1 MRNAWRNLSLR
12 SLPWIASRG
21 PSVSPPNLL
30 VKVPEPKNP
39 SFLLPFVGRI
49 RSPSYLAIRWFSPD
63 PAGSD
68 EIKAE
73 LESLDLS
80 FDRET
85 MDLVLRDLKCVH
97 SASED
102 GCVKLNSESY
112 NRMLQTLGNN
122 GRSEEFWRVV
132 GTMRKKGFGISKA
145 TYLSV
150 SMSFREEKM
159 EKDVNLLN
167 EAYSL
172 STGRNEAETACR
184 EICKILREE
193 EPVEILQKKL
203 DDIDDSLLSELVGVV
218 LELTSQH
225 PEKALLLMEQVEN
238 RTSLKIDGG
247 VYNAMA
253 RILGRKDCINEFQDL
268 LRKMRDQ
275 GHELELKTYIKV
287 SHWFHQRKMLA
298 EVADLYEFAM
308 SGTVKPPPQD
318 FLFLLK
324 KIVLSKDLDLDLIT
338 RVVRIFVEDGNSIKR
353 SVFGGVLKSLRSVG
367 RLGECDKVLT
377 AMEQGGFVAD
387 SSVHDRVVIGLC
399 DAGRSDGAFKY
410 LDNIENEGYSLDV
423 KTWTYLVKKHS
434 VAGELEQ
441 ALSCFKVMTERRG
454 GENVGC
460 AFEELMKGF
469 CQKDKIKDAHKV
481 LNEMVTKRNVQ
492 PWHSTYKFLIEMFI
506 NQGYLKES
514 FSLLEPM
521 KSHGFPPYIDPYISY
536 MSKSGTVDDAMGFLK
551 AMTVKEFPSRTVFM
565 RVFETLLKA
574 GRHDVAHG
582 ILSKS
587 PGSVRNQADVLDL
600 FYSVKPD
607 DASAV
612 IA

>member
-12 SLPWIASRG
+12 SLPRIASRG
-21 PSVSPPNLL
+21 LGVSPPSLHA
-30 VKVPEPKNP
+30 KVPEPQNP
-39 SFLLPFVGRI
+39 TFLLPFVGRI
-49 RSPSYLAIRWFSPD
+49 RSPSNLAIRWFSPD
-63 PAGSD
+63 PAGWD
-68 EIKAE
+68 EIQAE
-73 LESLDLS
+73 LESVDLS
-80 FDRET
+80 FNRET

-102 GCVKLNSESY
+102 GRVKLNSKSY
-112 NRMLQTLGNN
+112 NRMLQTLGDN

-150 SMSFREEKM
+150 SNSFREEKM
-159 EKDVNLLN
+159 EKDVNLLD

-172 STGRNEAETACR
+172 SSGRNEARTACR
-184 EICKILREE
+184 ELCKILREE
-193 EPVEILQKKL
+193 EPGEILRKKL
-203 DDIDDSLLSELVGVV
+203 GDIDDSLLSNLVTAV
-218 LELTSQH
+218 LESTRRR
-225 PEKALLLMEQVEN
+225 PEKALLFMEHVEK
-238 RTSLKIDGG
+238 RSSLKIDGG
-247 VYNAMA
+247 VYNVMA

-287 SHWFHQRKMLA
+287 SHRFHQRKMIA
-298 EVADLYEFAM
+298 EAADLYEFAM

-324 KIVLSKDLDLDLIT
+324 KIVASKDLDLDLIT
-338 RVVRIFVEDGNSIKR
+338 RVVRIFVDDGNSIKR
-353 SVFGGVLKSLRSVG
+353 LIFGVVLKSLRSVG
-367 RLGECDKVLT
+367 RLGECDKVLK
-377 AMEQGGFVAD
+377 AMEQGGFAAD
-387 SSVHDRVVIGLC
+387 SSAHDWVVIGLC

-423 KTWTYLVKKHS
+423 NTWTYLVKKHS
-434 VAGELEQ
+434 VAGELGE
-441 ALSCFKVMTERRG
+441 ALSCFKVMIERRG

-460 AFEELMKGF
+460 AFEELMKGY

-481 LNEMVTKRNVQ
+481 LNEMVTKRNVK
-492 PWHSTYKFLIEMFI
+492 PWHSTYKFLIEVFI

-514 FSLLEPM
+514 FSLLPLM
-521 KSHGFPPYIDPYISY
+521 KSHGIPLYIDPYIRY
-536 MSKSGTVDDAMGFLK
+536 MSESGTVDDAMGFLK

-565 RVFETLLKA
+565 RIFETLLKA

-582 ILSKS
+582 ILFKS
-587 PGSVRNQADVLDL
+587 PGSVRNHADVLDL
-600 FYSVKPD
+600 FYSMKPD
-607 DASAV
+607 EASAA

>member
-1 MRNAWRNLSLR
+1 MRNAWRILSLR
-12 SLPWIASRG
+12 SLPRIASRG
-21 PSVSPPNLL
+21 PGVSPPNLP

-39 SFLLPFVGRI
+39 PFLPPFVGRI
-49 RSPSYLAIRWFSPD
+49 RSPSNLAIRWFSPK

-85 MDLVLRDLKCVH
+85 MDLVLRGLKRVH

-102 GCVKLNSESY
+102 GRVRLNSESY

-132 GTMRKKGFGISKA
+132 ATMRKKGFGISKA

-150 SMSFREEKM
+150 SKSFREEKM
-159 EKDVNLLN
+159 EKDVDSLN

-172 STGRNEAETACR
+172 SSGRNEAETACR
-184 EICKILREE
+184 DVRKILREE
-193 EPVEILQKKL
+193 EPGEILRKKL
-203 DDIDDSLLSELVGVV
+203 YDIDDSLLSDLGAA
-218 LELTSQH
+218 LESTSQH
-225 PEKALLLMEQVEN
+225 PEKALLLMEQVEK
-238 RTSLKIDGG
+238 RPSLKIDGG
-247 VYNAMA
+247 VYNVMA

-287 SHWFHQRKMLA
+287 SHGFHQREKIA
-298 EVADLYEFAM
+298 AAADLYEFAM
-308 SGTVKPPPQD
+308 SGMVKPPPQD

-324 KIVLSKDLDLDLIT
+324 KIVASKDLDLDLIT
-338 RVVRIFVEDGNSIKR
+338 RVVRTFVDDGNFIKR

-367 RLGECDKVLT
+367 RLGECDKVLK
-377 AMEQGGFVAD
+377 AMEQGGFAAD
-387 SSVHDRVVIGLC
+387 SSVHDRVVIELF

-423 KTWTYLVKKHS
+423 KTWTYLVKKHLE
-434 VAGELEQ
+434 AGELEQ
-441 ALSCFKVMTERRG
+441 ALSCFKVMAERRG

-460 AFEELMKGF
+460 AFDELMKGY
-469 CQKDKIKDAHKV
+469 CQKDKIKHAHKV
-481 LNEMVTKRNVQ
+481 LNEMVTKRNVK
-492 PWHSTYKFLIEMFI
+492 PWHSTYRFLIEMFI

-514 FSLLEPM
+514 FSLLELM
-521 KSHGFPPYIDPYISY
+521 KSHGFPPYIDPYIRY
-536 MSKSGTVDDAMGFLK
+536 MSESGTVDDAVGFLK
-551 AMTVKEFPSRTVFM
+551 AMTVKEFPSRTVFI

-574 GRHDVAHG
+574 GRHDVAHD

-587 PGSVRNQADVLDL
+587 PGSIRNHADVLDL
-600 FYSVKPD
+600 FYSMKPD
-607 DASAV
+607 KASAA

>member
-21 PSVSPPNLL
+21 PRVSPPNVL

-39 SFLLPFVGRI
+39 TFLLPFVGRI
-49 RSPSYLAIRWFSPD
+49 RSPSNLAIRWFSPD
-63 PAGSD
+63 SAGSD

-73 LESLDLS
+73 LESLELS

-102 GCVKLNSESY
+102 GRVKLNSDSY

-150 SMSFREEKM
+150 SKSFREEKM

-172 STGRNEAETACR
+172 TTGRNEAGTACR

-193 EPVEILQKKL
+193 EPGEILRKKL
-203 DDIDDSLLSELVGVV
+203 DDIDDSLLSDLVGAV
-218 LELTSQH
+218 LELTNQH
-225 PEKALLLMEQVEN
+225 PEKALLLMEQVEK
-238 RTSLKIDGG
+238 RSSLKIDGG

-287 SHWFHQRKMLA
+287 SHWFHQRKMIA
-298 EVADLYEFAM
+298 EVTDLYEFA
-308 SGTVKPPPQD
+308 
-318 FLFLLK
+318 
-324 KIVLSKDLDLDLIT
+324 LS
-338 RVVRIFVEDGNSIKR
+338 
-353 SVFGGVLKSLRSVG
+353 
-367 RLGECDKVLT
+367 
-377 AMEQGGFVAD
+377 
-387 SSVHDRVVIGLC
+387 VIGLC

-410 LDNIENEGYSLDV
+410 LDNIENEGYSLDLQ
-423 KTWTYLVKKHS
+423 TWTYLVKKHL

-460 AFEELMKGF
+460 AFEELMKGY

-521 KSHGFPPYIDPYISY
+521 KSHGFPPYIDPYITY
-536 MSKSGTVDDAMGFLK
+536 MSKSGTADDAMGFLK

-587 PGSVRNQADVLDL
+587 PGSIRNHADVLDL
-600 FYSVKPD
+600 FYSMKPD
-607 DASAV
+607 EASAV

>member
-1 MRNAWRNLSLR
+1 MRNAWRILSLR
-12 SLPWIASRG
+12 SLPRIASRG
-21 PSVSPPNLL
+21 PGVSPPNLP

-39 SFLLPFVGRI
+39 PFLPPFVGRI
-49 RSPSYLAIRWFSPD
+49 RSPSNLAIRWFSPK

-85 MDLVLRDLKCVH
+85 MDLVLRGLKRVH

-102 GCVKLNSESY
+102 GRVRLNSESY

-132 GTMRKKGFGISKA
+132 ATMRKKGFGISKA

-150 SMSFREEKM
+150 SKSFREEKM
-159 EKDVNLLN
+159 EKDVDSLN

-172 STGRNEAETACR
+172 SSGRNEAETACR
-184 EICKILREE
+184 DVRKILREE
-193 EPVEILQKKL
+193 EPGEILRKKL
-203 DDIDDSLLSELVGVV
+203 YDIDDSLLSDLGAA
-218 LELTSQH
+218 LESTSQH
-225 PEKALLLMEQVEN
+225 PEKALLLMEQVEK
-238 RTSLKIDGG
+238 RPSLKIDGG
-247 VYNAMA
+247 VYNVMA

-287 SHWFHQRKMLA
+287 SHGFHQREKIA
-298 EVADLYEFAM
+298 AAADLYEFAM
-308 SGTVKPPPQD
+308 SVIE
-318 FLFLLK
+318 LF
-324 KIVLSKDLDLDLIT
+324 
-338 RVVRIFVEDGNSIKR
+338 
-353 SVFGGVLKSLRSVG
+353 
-367 RLGECDKVLT
+367 
-377 AMEQGGFVAD
+377 
-387 SSVHDRVVIGLC
+387 

-423 KTWTYLVKKHS
+423 KTWTYLVKKHLE
-434 VAGELEQ
+434 AGELEQ
-441 ALSCFKVMTERRG
+441 ALSCFKVMAERRG

-460 AFEELMKGF
+460 AFDELMKGY
-469 CQKDKIKDAHKV
+469 CQKDKIKHAHKV
-481 LNEMVTKRNVQ
+481 LNEMVTKRNVK
-492 PWHSTYKFLIEMFI
+492 PWHSTYRFLIEMFI

-514 FSLLEPM
+514 FSLLELM
-521 KSHGFPPYIDPYISY
+521 KSHGFPPYIDPYIRY
-536 MSKSGTVDDAMGFLK
+536 MSESGTVDDAVGFLK
-551 AMTVKEFPSRTVFM
+551 AMTVKEFPSRTVFI

-574 GRHDVAHG
+574 GRHDVAHD

-587 PGSVRNQADVLDL
+587 PGSIRNHADVLDL
-600 FYSVKPD
+600 FYSMKPD
-607 DASAV
+607 KASAA